1 MGTCSE
7 LSITYVL
14 NYVLSEL
21 SPQKGAASDTYALD
35 DKHNNPE
42 YNQLGQGHVGSGLA
56 LNQLLK
62 WVPTFLHSQIMEC
75 SENFSRLC
83 PSGVEIK
90 RGARPHGA
98 GPSHNQSK
106 VKVVSGFFFSLLV
119 C

>member
-1 MGTCSE
+1 M
-7 LSITYVL
+7 YVL

-35 DKHNNPE
+35 NKHNHPE
-42 YNQLGQGHVGSGLA
+42 YNQLGQGHMGSGLA

-62 WVPTFLHSQIMEC
+62 WVPTFLYSQITER

-90 RGARPHGA
+90 CGA
-98 GPSHNQSK
+98 
-106 VKVVSGFFFSLLV
+106 
-119 C
+119 